1 MISESPDKKWQ
12 VRVDEEGKSI
22 GQITKHIYGKYS
34 IEEILEAMDTNLWK
48 PEERIN
54 PKPYNTL
61 GKKVPKSLR
70 IIGCSKTAIL
80 QHWDKNANGKR
91 GGWRPKKV

>member
-1 MISESPDKKWQ
+1 MVNTAQKKYWK
-12 VRVDEEGKSI
+12 RW
-22 GQITKHIYGKYS
+22 
-34 IEEILEAMDTNLWK
+34 ILSMAFRRANK
-48 PEERIN
+48 

-61 GKKVPKSLR
+61 GKKPKKFKNYRVLKD
-70 IIGCSKTAIL
+70 GTV

>member
-1 MISESPDKKWQ
+1 MAFRRANK
-12 VRVDEEGKSI
+12 
-22 GQITKHIYGKYS
+22 
-34 IEEILEAMDTNLWK
+34 
-48 PEERIN
+48 

-61 GKKVPKSLR
+61 GKKPKKFKNYL
-70 IIGCSKTAIL
+70 CSKDGNPV